1 MPERSAAYHLD
12 RRLPATCLL
21 ITPSVQLA
29 SSVHGTLTRG
39 IGSRVWI
46 WQEAALEP
54 ALRVLRACEFRL
66 ILFDLTLADA
76 RPGSALRALRRHAPR
91 TPLAL
96 LAAGVET
103 PLRLERKGMG
113 DERARLAGAAAVVPQ
128 ADLAAL
134 ERAVRRILGMP
145 PERG

>member
-1 MPERSAAYHLD
+1 MPEHGTAYHLD

-21 ITPSVQLA
+21 ITPSLQLA
-29 SSVHGTLTRG
+29 GSVHGVLSRG

-66 ILFDLTLADA
+66 ILLDLTLADA
-76 RPGSALRALRRHAPR
+76 RPGSALRALRRSAPR
-91 TPLAL
+91 TPLVL
-96 LAAGVET
+96 LVAGVET

-128 ADLAAL
+128 TDPAAL

-145 PERG
+145 EGV

>member
-21 ITPSVQLA
+21 ITESVQLA
-29 SSVHGTLTRG
+29 SSVHGALSRG

-46 WQEAALEP
+46 WQEPAIEP
-54 ALRVLRACEFRL
+54 ALRVLYACQFRL
-66 ILFDLTLADA
+66 ILLDLTLADV
-76 RPGSALRALRRHAPR
+76 RPGSALRALRRGAPH

-96 LAAGVET
+96 LSAGVDT

-113 DERARLAGAAAVVPQ
+113 DEQARLAGAAAVVPQ
-128 ADLAAL
+128 ADPAAL

>member
-1 MPERSAAYHLD
+1 MPEHGTAYHLD

-21 ITPSVQLA
+21 ITPSLQLA
-29 SSVHGTLTRG
+29 GSVHGVLSRG

-66 ILFDLTLADA
+66 ILLDLTLADA
-76 RPGSALRALRRHAPR
+76 RPGSALRALRRSAPR
-91 TPLAL
+91 TPLVL

-128 ADLAAL
+128 TDPAAL
-134 ERAVRRILGMP
+134 ERAVRQVLGMP
-145 PERG
+145 EGV

>member
-29 SSVHGTLTRG
+29 NGVRGTLTRG
-39 IGSRVWI
+39 LSSRVWV
-46 WQEAALEP
+46 WQEPALEP
-54 ALRVLRACEFRL
+54 ALRVLRACQFRL
-66 ILFDLTLADA
+66 ILLDLTLADA
-76 RPGSALRALRRHAPR
+76 RPGWALRALRRGAPQ

-96 LAAGVET
+96 LAPGAET
-103 PLRLERKGMG
+103 PLQLEQLGMG
-113 DERARLAGAAAVVPQ
+113 VERARLAGAAAVVPQ
-128 ADLAAL
+128 ADPAAL

-145 PERG
+145 EIA

>member
-1 MPERSAAYHLD
+1 MPERSTAYHLE

-21 ITPSVQLA
+21 ITPSAQLA
-29 SSVHGTLTRG
+29 GSVHGTIARG
-39 IGSRVWI
+39 IGPRVWI
-46 WQEAALEP
+46 WHEPALEP
-54 ALRVLRACEFRL
+54 ALRVLRACRFRL
-66 ILFDLTLADA
+66 ILLDLTLADVHL
-76 RPGSALRALRRHAPR
+76 GSALRALRRGAPH

-128 ADLAAL
+128 ADPAAL
-134 ERAVRRILGMP
+134 ERAVRRILGVP